1 MAEPWHDSPLD
12 ASVKQLMLTVI
23 KTQCQCHDVDIYL
36 LLMCHQLK
44 RDVTVTAKKWLYGIA
59 LFTMATSALPA
70 HAHENGS
77 EVDALRAEVAA
88 LKEQLAAISAKI
100 NAVEKKTATEVKWKG
115 GPESSGPDGW
125 SFKPRGRIHYDAGYV
140 SIPGD
145 YAANRNLGFNSRVRR
160 VRLGAEGTMPGG
172 FGYKVEGDFANG
184 NVAFGDV
191 FLSYNPKNA
200 PINVRIGNFETLNGL
215 EQIASSNNNSFTERA
230 AFNDAF
236 LNSRRL
242 GGAVAW
248 HNEDNAIRVEA
259 GLFAAHS
266 IDSSFDNDGWIGAGR
281 LVYAPKALGGQLHF
295 GATVQ
300 QREFA
305 SNNNASASVSVN
317 APSTNQIARYRAR
330 PNTQLTDVRF
340 IDTGSFAAKSD
351 RIVGLELA
359 AIFPGLY
366 FAGEGQWTKVKAY
379 RAGDMAIGLDTFSGG
394 NNAVT
399 PLGDPS
405 FFGMY
410 AEAGYFL
417 TGETRGYKDGTWSR
431 TKVLKPIDKRGL
443 GAFQIAGRFEYLD
456 LASNALKNGATNSFA
471 AGTSSLASLN
481 TRLGRGGKQN
491 SYLLALNWY
500 PIDYIRFMLNYGRVN
515 VKGGPLAAIVVPNSI
530 QPADQRDYSVD
541 VVAARVQL
549 DF

>member
-1 MAEPWHDSPLD
+1 MHI
-12 ASVKQLMLTVI
+12 VI
-23 KTQCQCHDVDIYL
+23 KAQYDRHGGDIYL
-36 LLMCHQLK
+36 LLRRHQIK
-44 RDVTVTAKKWLYGIA
+44 QDITVTTKKWLYGTT
-59 LFTMATSALPA
+59 LFTIATAALPA
-70 HAHENGS
+70 HAQDNVS
-77 EVDALRAEVAA
+77 EVEALRAEVAA
-88 LKEQLAAISAKI
+88 LKEQLTNISAKI
-100 NAVEKKTATEVKWKG
+100 TAVEKKTTTEVKWKG

-125 SFKPRGRIHYDAGYV
+125 TFKPRGRIHYDAGYV

-172 FGYKVEGDFANG
+172 FGYKVEGDFANS
-184 NVAFGDV
+184 NVGFGDV

-215 EQIASSNNNSFTERA
+215 EQISSSNSNSFTERA

-248 HNEDNAIRVEA
+248 RNEDNAIRAEV

-281 LVYAPKALGGQLHF
+281 LVYAPKAFGGQLHF

-300 QREFA
+300 QRDFA
-305 SNNNASASVSVN
+305 SNNNATTSVSAS
-317 APSTNQIARYRAR
+317 APSTNQLARYRAR

-340 IDTGSFAAKSD
+340 VDTGNFAAKSD

-359 AIFPGLY
+359 AIFPGFY
-366 FAGEGQWTKVKAY
+366 FAGEGQWTKVNAY
-379 RAGDMAIGLDTFSGG
+379 RAGNITTGLDSFSGG
-394 NNAVT
+394 NSAVT
-399 PLGDPS
+399 PAGDPG

-417 TGETRGYKDGTWSR
+417 TGETRGYKDGAWSR
-431 TKVLKPIDKRGL
+431 TKVLKPFDKKGL

-456 LASNALKNGATNSFA
+456 LDSNALKNGATNNFA
-471 AGTSSLASLN
+471 TGTSSLATLN
-481 TRLGRGGKQN
+481 TRLGRGGKQS
-491 SYLLALNWY
+491 SYLFGVNWY
-500 PIDYIRFMLNYGRVN
+500 PIDYVRFMFNYGRVQ
-515 VKGGPLAAIVVPNSI
+515 VKGGPMAAIVDPLSTLPV
-530 QPADQRDYSVD
+530 DKRDYAVD
-541 VVAARVQL
+541 VVAARMQL
-549 DF
+549 EF

>member
-1 MAEPWHDSPLD
+1 M
-12 ASVKQLMLTVI
+12 
-23 KTQCQCHDVDIYL
+23 
-36 LLMCHQLK
+36 
-44 RDVTVTAKKWLYGIA
+44 TAKKWLYGTA
-59 LFTMATSALPA
+59 LFTITTAALPA
-70 HAHENGS
+70 YAQENGS
-77 EVDALRAEVAA
+77 EVDALRAEVAT

-100 NAVEKKTATEVKWKG
+100 NAVEKKTTTEVKWKG
-115 GPESSGPDGW
+115 APEFNGADGW

-160 VRLGAEGTMPGG
+160 VRLGVEGTMPGG

-184 NVAFGDV
+184 NVGFGDA

-242 GGAVAW
+242 GGAIGW
-248 HNEDNAIRVEA
+248 YNEDNAIRAEV

-266 IDSSFDNDGWIGAGR
+266 IDSSFDNAGWIGAGR

-305 SNNNASASVSVN
+305 SNNNATTSVSVN
-317 APSTNQIARYRAR
+317 APSTNQLARYRAR

-340 IDTGSFAAKSD
+340 VDTGSFAAKSD

-359 AIFPGLY
+359 AIFPGFY
-366 FAGEGQWTKVKAY
+366 FAGEGQWTKVNAY
-379 RAGDMAIGLDTFSGG
+379 RAGDIATGLDSFSGG

-399 PLGDPS
+399 PAGDPS

-417 TGETRGYKDGTWSR
+417 TGETRGYKDGAWSR
-431 TKVLKPIDKRGL
+431 TRVLKPIDKKGL

-456 LASNALKNGATNSFA
+456 LDSDALKNGATNNFA
-471 AGTSSLASLN
+471 TGTSSLVSLN
-481 TRLGRGGKQN
+481 TRLGRGGRQS
-491 SYLLALNWY
+491 SYLFGVNWY
-500 PIDYIRFMLNYGRVN
+500 PIDYVRFMLNYGRVQ
-515 VKGGPLAAIVVPNSI
+515 VKGGPMAAIVDPLTTVLV
-530 QPADQRDYSVD
+530 DKRGYSVD
-541 VVAARVQL
+541 VVAARMQL